1 MLKNSL
7 STRPVKPGL
16 GARAL
21 YLGSREHKRVSCTA
35 EALVLTNAR
44 AQIMRYPVARVA
56 RVVSSADVV
65 DWSGPALA
73 LCMRAGIGIT
83 WLDAKGS
90 AVGSIYPQ
98 QRTLTPLATALELWA
113 ESPAGPASYQNWL
126 RARRMNVLM
135 RWGKERTATD
145 PAAISP
151 QQWES
156 TKREWVYGRQF
167 TTHLPGGLRS
177 LCLAYVAAQLSAWGL
192 PPRLWGP
199 RLEGLDLDEDL
210 CELLWAEMN
219 LGSGAL
225 ADKAEANAE
234 LTTLFERWSARNASA
249 LALHLSSLHRTALKA
264 MHT

>member
-1 MLKNSL
+1 MLKTAQS
-7 STRPVKPGL
+7 SRAVKPGP

-35 EALVLTNAR
+35 EALVVTNAR
-44 AQIMRYPVARVA
+44 AQVMRYPVARVA

-83 WLDAKGS
+83 WLDAKGC

-98 QRTLTPLATALELWA
+98 QRAITPFATALELWTEGA
-113 ESPAGPASYQNWL
+113 DGPAKYQNWL
-126 RARRMNVLM
+126 RSRRMDVLV
-135 RWGKERTATD
+135 RWGQEHASTVT
-145 PAAISP
+145 P

-156 TKREWVYGRQF
+156 TKREWVYGRQY
-167 TTHLPGGLRS
+167 TVHLSDALRS
-177 LCLAYVAAQLSAWGL
+177 LCLAYVASQLAGYGL
-192 PPRLWGP
+192 TPVLWGP
-199 RLEGLDLDEDL
+199 RVQGLELDEDL

-225 ADKAEANAE
+225 ADKADADAE
-234 LTTLFERWSARNASA
+234 LTVLFERWSTRNASA
-249 LALHLSSLHRTALKA
+249 ITLHLASLHRTALKA
-264 MHT
+264 LHT